1 MANCPQTRLEPV
13 LLEAASERPE
23 ADIPFG
29 HELMP
34 LVIRRSGV
42 RLPEAAK
49 PLVSLLR

>member
-29 HELMP
+29 HELI
-34 LVIRRSGV
+34 LSTQDAT
-42 RLPEAAK
+42 E
-49 PLVSLLR
+49 